1 MDKIEKIVIPEKKW
15 GETHLKRIATAT
27 FGLPILII
35 LIIYTTPFYFLLL
48 LAGCILLG
56 LMEFYHLLTK
66 NTTDCSTLAGL
77 GLGLLV
83 SIIFFKGSLPSV
95 PSVPSSLVIS
105 LVVIVPFF
113 ISLTQAQDF
122 SIVILKVFGTIV
134 GVFYVAWLL
143 SHLLLIRVLPHG
155 KNMIIFLL
163 LVVWTGD
170 TAAFYTGKIFGKHKL
185 SPRISPNKSIEGAL
199 GGMFGSI
206 IVSAVAHFT
215 FLKQINLA
223 NSISLG
229 FLLNVFGQLGDL
241 TESLLKRGFRVKD
254 SGTLIPGHGGI
265 LDRIDSILFAGP
277 ALYYYVILYLHR

>member
-15 GETHLKRIATAT
+15 GGAHVKRIATAA

-35 LIIYTTPFYFLLL
+35 LIIYATPFYFWLL
-48 LAGCILLG
+48 LAGFILLG
-56 LMEFYHLLTK
+56 LMEFYYLLTK
-66 NTTDCSTLAGL
+66 NITDCFTLAGL

-83 SIIFFKGSLPSV
+83 SITFFKGSIPSI
-95 PSVPSSLVIS
+95 PSTLVIS
-105 LVVIVPFF
+105 LVVMVPFF
-113 ISLTQAQDF
+113 IALTQAQDF
-122 SIVILKVFGTIV
+122 SIVILKLFGTIV

-143 SHLLLIRVLPHG
+143 SYLLLIRVLPHG
-155 KNMIIFLL
+155 KNMIFFLL

-170 TAAFYTGKIFGKHKL
+170 TAAFYMGKFFGKHKL

-206 IVSAVAHFT
+206 LVSAVAHFT

-277 ALYYYVILYLHR
+277 VLYYYVILYLHR

>member
-1 MDKIEKIVIPEKKW
+1 MAKIEKIVIPEKKL
-15 GETHLKRIATAT
+15 GGAHVKRIATAA

-35 LIIYTTPFYFLLL
+35 FIIYTTPFYFWLL

-66 NTTDCSTLAGL
+66 NTTNCFTLTGL

-83 SIIFFKGSLPSV
+83 SITFFKGSIA
-95 PSVPSSLVIS
+95 SVPSSLVIS
-105 LVVIVPFF
+105 LVVILPFF
-113 ISLTQAQDF
+113 ISLTHAQDF
-122 SIVILKVFGTIV
+122 SIVILKLFGTIV

-143 SHLLLIRVLPHG
+143 SHLVLIRVLPHG
-155 KNMIIFLL
+155 KSMIFFLL

-170 TAAFYTGKIFGKHKL
+170 TAAFYTGKFFGKHKL
-185 SPRISPNKSIEGAL
+185 SPRISPKKTIEGAL

-206 IVSAVAHFT
+206 LVSAIAHFT
-215 FLKQINLA
+215 FLKHINLA
-223 NSISLG
+223 NCIFLG

-241 TESLLKRGFRVKD
+241 TESLLKRGFRIKD

>member
-15 GETHLKRIATAT
+15 GGAHLKRIVTAA

-35 LIIYTTPFYFLLL
+35 FIIYTTPFYFWLL

-66 NTTDCSTLAGL
+66 NTTDCLTLTGL

-83 SIIFFKGSLPSV
+83 SITFFKGSIA
-95 PSVPSSLVIS
+95 SVPSSLVIS
-105 LVVIVPFF
+105 LVVILPFF

-122 SIVILKVFGTIV
+122 SIVILKLFGTIV

-155 KNMIIFLL
+155 KNMIFFLL

-185 SPRISPNKSIEGAL
+185 SPRISPKKTIEGAL
-199 GGMFGSI
+199 GGIFGSI
-206 IVSAVAHFT
+206 IVSAIAHFS

-223 NSISLG
+223 NSIFLG

>member
-1 MDKIEKIVIPEKKW
+1 MDKIKKIVMPEKKW
-15 GETHLKRIATAT
+15 GGTHLKRIATAA

-35 LIIYTTPFYFLLL
+35 FIIYATPFYFWLL

-56 LMEFYHLLTK
+56 LMEFYHLLSK
-66 NTTDCSTLAGL
+66 NITNCFTLAGL

-83 SIIFFKGSLPSV
+83 SITFFKGSI

-105 LVVIVPFF
+105 LVVMVPFF

-122 SIVILKVFGTIV
+122 SIVTLKLFGTIV

-155 KNMIIFLL
+155 KNMIFFLL

-170 TAAFYTGKIFGKHKL
+170 TAAFYTGKFFGKHKL
-185 SPRISPNKSIEGAL
+185 SPRISPKKTIEGAL
-199 GGMFGSI
+199 GGIFGSI
-206 IVSAVAHFT
+206 IISAIAHFT

-223 NSISLG
+223 NSIFLG

-277 ALYYYVILYLHR
+277 SLYYYVILYLHR